1 MKIRSLHHLFLLV
14 CCALIQTSGTCLAQ
28 KVPGKFEKLVISEN
42 FDSAGTAWQTMAA
55 SQNLFLVQGG
65 EYILQRKSDESPYA
79 VIANFE
85 KEFSEFRLLTSL
97 SLEKAYGPDASV
109 GLLVMAQPGGDG
121 GFVLEFNKDY
131 NYRLRQISG
140 GVYVYL
146 TGTSKDGGW
155 KKFPFDTKPGTY
167 LQVEVTRANNTYDL
181 FVNKRYLLSFSD
193 PGYESGQLGFII
205 GPSSRGKV
213 DYFYI
218 FERSVDTADIIQGSG
233 SENDPTVVELAES
246 IILLRG
252 QVNELTEENE
262 ALKRTI
268 AAMKSG
274 EDEKQVNIKNYEKQI
289 AFLNDEMKLKENK
302 IDSLTRANKELNKYK
317 EVVGDER
324 SGDIV
329 ITLSKNLKSERER
342 REQLEKENA
351 ELRKLMGLP
360 KTGKIPD
367 TKKGEEKNEGSFALP
382 GK

>member
-1 MKIRSLHHLFLLV
+1 MIL
-14 CCALIQTSGTCLAQ
+14 TSGTCLAQ

-167 LQVEVTRANNTYDL
+167 LQVEV
-181 FVNKRYLLSFSD
+181 
-193 PGYESGQLGFII
+193 Q
-205 GPSSRGKV
+205 GK
-213 DYFYI
+213 
-218 FERSVDTADIIQGSG
+218 QH
-233 SENDPTVVELAES
+233 L
-246 IILLRG
+246 
-252 QVNELTEENE
+252 
-262 ALKRTI
+262 
-268 AAMKSG
+268 
-274 EDEKQVNIKNYEKQI
+274 
-289 AFLNDEMKLKENK
+289 
-302 IDSLTRANKELNKYK
+302 
-317 EVVGDER
+317 
-324 SGDIV
+324 
-329 ITLSKNLKSERER
+329 
-342 REQLEKENA
+342 
-351 ELRKLMGLP
+351 
-360 KTGKIPD
+360 
-367 TKKGEEKNEGSFALP
+367 
-382 GK
+382 

>member
-1 MKIRSLHHLFLLV
+1 MLGSKAAF
-14 CCALIQTSGTCLAQ
+14 TQ

-42 FDSAGTAWQTMAA
+42 FDSAGTVWQTMAA

-65 EYILQRKSDESPYA
+65 EYILQRKSDQSPFA

-85 KEFSEFRLLTSL
+85 RDFSEFRLLTSL
-97 SLEKAYGPDASV
+97 SLEKAYGSEASV
-109 GLLVMAQPGGDG
+109 GLLIMAQTGGDG

-131 NYRLRQISG
+131 QFRLRQISG
-140 GVYVYL
+140 GMYIYL
-146 TGTSKDGGW
+146 TGSSKDGGW
-155 KKFPFDTKPGTY
+155 KKFPFDADPGSY
-167 LQVEVTRANNTYDL
+167 LQVEVTRADNAYDL
-181 FVNKRYLLSFSD
+181 YVNKRHLLSFND
-193 PGYESGQLGFII
+193 PGYETGQLGFII

-218 FERSVDTADIIQGSG
+218 FERSVDTGDVIAGSG
-233 SENDPTVVELAES
+233 AGSDPTVVELAES
-246 IILLRG
+246 IIVLRG

-274 EDEKQVNIKNYEKQI
+274 EDEKQVSIKNYEKQI
-289 AFLNDEMKLKENK
+289 SFLNEEMLTKDNR
-302 IDSLTRANKELNKYK
+302 IDSLSKANRELQKYK

-329 ITLSKNLKSERER
+329 ISLSKNLKSERER

-367 TKKGEEKNEGSFALP
+367 PENGDGKNDGSFALP
-382 GK
+382 KK